1 MNMFICQ
8 ASTNSQILGILSSLP
23 SRGGGGRTNPKI
35 VAMQEWFSKNV
46 FGTCPNLVVPEVVK
60 ESVIGCEGGKR
71 TKELFVRLL
80 NSILTVMVVEAVE
93 KGSNVLLLGLNF
105 GGKKSFLVFFFVF
118 LLFFPCKAITE
129 RVLIMCPCATSGF
142 LSDFV
147 RSLLADQRRV
157 LGILKLQLGAVSV
170 LQLVIAETFNST
182 LLISRK
188 GSWKRMRC
196 EESCCR
202 LVDFCFEKG
211 HQRTTHG
218 VSWLAGRMGLL
229 V

>member
-105 GGKKSFLVFFFVF
+105 GGKKAFWFFFC
-118 LLFFPCKAITE
+118 FFVVLSMQGNHRTCLDNVSMCDKWIPE
-129 RVLIMCPCATSGF
+129 RFREEFARGSEASSWDFEAATRSG
-142 LSDFV
+142 
-147 RSLLADQRRV
+147 
-157 LGILKLQLGAVSV
+157 VSV
-170 LQLVIAETFNST
+170 ATCYCGDIQLDSADLEEGIMETYE
-182 LLISRK
+182 
-188 GSWKRMRC
+188 M
-196 EESCCR
+196 
-202 LVDFCFEKG
+202 
-211 HQRTTHG
+211 
-218 VSWLAGRMGLL
+218 
-229 V
+229 